1 LALGDVILAVNG
13 KAVKDKAEVVR
24 LIARYRP
31 GDRVRL
37 TLWREGRR
45 LEVTLTMVARPASR

>member
-1 LALGDVILAVNG
+1 
-13 KAVKDKAEVVR
+13 VKDKAEVVR

-45 LEVTLTMVARPASR
+45 LEATLTMVARPRR